1 MARLKQ
7 YPFQEKR
14 NACARQSKPIER
26 VNEDCLG
33 MKTLSEILRR
43 EIVWVNPAH
52 RLSSALLLMRGH
64 NLGGLPVLDGS
75 RLVGMLTYRHVLG
88 QNPNQTV
95 ASVMDSEPG
104 AAYSEMTL
112 REAAEIMGRENGEF
126 LPVLDAQNALLGVVS
141 AGDLLA
147 ELRRPADPLTG
158 LPWSDTLREWAA
170 DKMEK
175 GHEIT
180 ILFYDVNDFGAFNKI
195 YGHVVGDT
203 VLRNIAD
210 VMRGLCDPETENLCR
225 YGGDEFCIATLRR
238 IDEAEDLAERIS
250 QECAALRIADV
261 QDQPIR
267 ITYGLRGG
275 RRTRERDQIHYAAT
289 LNNLINLA
297 SRDCMAR
304 KAASTSV
311 LSESSNEA
319 LAVTAV
325 VQAADRGGAQESQNP
340 VRELRPAPL
349 TPAQIAQKD
358 IKVSGLSARESENQI
373 EIRVEL
379 RDPSAARDAAPLSEY
394 SARLPRAAATTEA
407 RRRLIAEATLGA
419 LRRLLPDTYELRLED
434 VSLRPTADSR
444 SLVTV
449 VGVLQTPTE
458 RRAIVETVFTD
469 ADTDLAVAE
478 AALSAAL
485 RELRQVAIMQG

>member
-1 MARLKQ
+1 
-7 YPFQEKR
+7 
-14 NACARQSKPIER
+14 
-26 VNEDCLG
+26 

-64 NLGGLPVLDGS
+64 NLGGLPVLDGT
-75 RLVGMLTYRHVLG
+75 RLAGMLTYRHVLG

-95 ASVMDSEPG
+95 ASVMDAEPV
-104 AAYSEMTL
+104 AVHSEMTL

-126 LPVLDAQNALLGVVS
+126 LPVLDAQNTLLGVVS

-158 LPWSDTLREWAA
+158 LSWSDTLREWAA

-180 ILFYDVNDFGAFNKI
+180 ILFYDVNNFGAFNKI

-203 VLRNIAD
+203 VLKNIAG
-210 VMRGLCDPETENLCR
+210 VMRGLCETETENLCR

-250 QECAALRIADV
+250 QECAALRIADA

-297 SRDCMAR
+297 SRDCMTR
-304 KAASTSV
+304 KAANQSV
-311 LSESSNEA
+311 PFEPTKEPLT
-319 LAVTAV
+319 VTAV
-325 VQAADRGGAQESQNP
+325 VQATDRAASQEEP
-340 VRELRPAPL
+340 DPARETRPAPL
-349 TPAQIAQKD
+349 TSAQIAQRD
-358 IKVSGLSARESENQI
+358 IKVSGLSARETEK
-373 EIRVEL
+373 EFEVRVEL
-379 RDPSAARDAAPLSEY
+379 RDAAAARAAAPLSEF
-394 SARLPRAAATTEA
+394 SARLLRAATPEE

-419 LRRLLPDTYELRLED
+419 MSLVLPDTYTLRLEE

-485 RELRQVAIMQG
+485 RELRQVTAQVLVMRDE